1 MKKILISF
9 ISICMLLIP
18 TSVSARPIKETP
30 VNFEQVVIEKASQ
43 YIGTR
48 YCRGGESP
56 RCFDCSGLTQYVYA
70 QIGIELPRMGGQQ
83 LKSMKRV
90 SAEEAQPGDLVFF
103 STKRGYIYHVG
114 IYIGD
119 GKMIHSPKPGQR
131 VKIAPVFKNPIYA
144 TLPTT

>member
-9 ISICMLLIP
+9 ISIIFLLIP
-18 TSVSARPIKETP
+18 NSVNAIPIRDYP
-30 VNFEQVVIEKASQ
+30 VNFEQIVVAEASQ
-43 YIGTR
+43 YIGIR

-70 QIGIELPRMGGQQ
+70 KIGIDLPRMGSQQ
-83 LKSMKRV
+83 LKLMKRV
-90 SAEEAQPGDLVFF
+90 SPEEAQPGDLVFF
-103 STKRGYIYHVG
+103 STKSGYIYHVG

-119 GKMIHSPKPGQR
+119 GNMIHSPKPGQR